1 MAAGHYL
8 DARVQ
13 VSRDSRA
20 DLIRRC
26 QQVEARPP
34 WRCLVDDPDGLIDAQ
49 AKSFGVDDPDVEALG
64 CGVGGDVAHA
74 EHRSEEVI
82 GPGSEAVV
90 TQRRVD
96 EQDVEWLCE
105 VRAGDGAVSRYLH
118 AGSPKRG

>member
-34 WRCLVDDPDGLIDAQ
+34 WRCVADEPDGLVAAQ
-49 AKSFGVDDPDVEALG
+49 AQRFGVDDADVEALG
-64 CGVGGDVAHA
+64 CGVRSDVSHA
-74 EHRSEEVI
+74 EHGQREVV
-82 GPGSEAVV
+82 GSEAEAVV
-90 TQRRVD
+90 AQGRVD
-96 EQDVEWLCE
+96 DARVEWLRE
-105 VRAGDGAVSRYLH
+105 GPAGDGAASRYFH
-118 AGSPKRG
+118 AGS